1 MRLSILIPVY
11 NEKTTISEIV
21 EKVLKADVDAE
32 KEIIIVDDGS
42 TDGTREIIK
51 EIAKRGGCKSLYHD
65 KNKGKGAALRT
76 GFKEVSG
83 DVIVVQDA
91 DLEYAP
97 SDWKEMFRLVKENK
111 ADVVFGSRFYGR
123 PHRVLFFYHY
133 LGNKI
138 ITSIFNMLFNLNLTD
153 VETGY
158 KMFKSRI
165 LKEINLSCNDFGFEI
180 EFAAKAAKRGYR
192 IYETG
197 IGYYGRTYAEG
208 KKIKWMDGI
217 KALFYIVRFRIA
229 D

>member
-1 MRLSILIPVY
+1 MRLSIVIPVY
-11 NEKTTISEIV
+11 NEKTTISQIV
-21 EKVLKADVDAE
+21 EKVLSVDLDAE

-42 TDGTREIIK
+42 SDGTREIIK
-51 EIAKRGGCKSLYHD
+51 ETVKREAIKAFYHD
-65 KNKGKGAALRT
+65 KNMGKGAALRT
-76 GFKEVSG
+76 GFNEVSG
-83 DVIVVQDA
+83 DVTVIQDA
-91 DLEYAP
+91 DLEYDP
-97 SDWKEMFRLVKENK
+97 SDWKEMLRLIKEDK

-138 ITSIFNMLFNLNLTD
+138 ITGVFNILFDLNLTD

-165 LKEINLSCNDFGFEI
+165 LKEINFDCNDFGFEI
-180 EFAAKAAKRGYR
+180 EFASKAAKKGYR

-197 IGYYGRTYAEG
+197 IRYYGRTYAEG
-208 KKIKWMDGI
+208 KKIKWLDGL
-217 KALFYIVRFRIA
+217 KALFYILRFRIA